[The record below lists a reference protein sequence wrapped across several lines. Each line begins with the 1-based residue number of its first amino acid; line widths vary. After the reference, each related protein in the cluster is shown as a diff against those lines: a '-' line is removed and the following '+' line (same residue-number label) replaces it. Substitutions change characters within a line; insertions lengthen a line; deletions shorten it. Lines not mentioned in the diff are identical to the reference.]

1 MKKRILAGL
10 LSLVMILSVAP
21 TAAFAADDGAEL
33 GITSAVVAEFRQNGS
48 GTMQD
53 VDITDGKAILRWQY
67 EAAYTVRVRISTEDG
82 TTGRC
87 LTVTLPQGMEF
98 VKLADGGNTE
108 VVERMEQEH
117 GQPVPYARP
126 QDNRAGAYQGG
137 DGTVS
142 IFIK

>member
-67 EAAYTVRVRISTEDG
+67 EAAYTVRVRINTEDG

-98 VKLADGGNTE
+98 VALADGGDTE
-108 VVERMEQEH
+108 VVIAWNRSTASRFPMPGRRTIAQETI
-117 GQPVPYARP
+117 
-126 QDNRAGAYQGG
+126 RAAMGPFRF
-137 DGTVS
+137 S
-142 IFIK
+142 